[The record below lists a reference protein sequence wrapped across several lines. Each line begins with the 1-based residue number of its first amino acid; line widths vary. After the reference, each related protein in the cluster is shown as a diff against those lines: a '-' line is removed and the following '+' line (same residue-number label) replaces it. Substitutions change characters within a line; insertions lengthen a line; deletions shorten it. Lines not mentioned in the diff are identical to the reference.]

1 MIDSMHIL
9 RLLLYFIIYSFFGWV
24 LESIFKSIL
33 ERKIVNSGFLY
44 GPFCPIYGIGA
55 IIMILFLSK
64 FKNNIILLFFISF
77 FVLSVWEY
85 LAAVLLE
92 KKFNTKYWDY
102 SENFLNIKGRV
113 CLLNSTFWGVL
124 GVIFTVILHPVVE
137 KYIIMIDNQ
146 IIVLLDAF
154 LMVVIIIDTI
164 ITCKNI
170 ESMDSILG
178 SIKEIRHNI
187 KEKLIELKESKKENA
202 IDKIKNIE
210 NKIDELKLKEYIL
223 KVKAYK
229 QAHRLKLAFPTI
241 KSEKITQILNLKID
255 LKEIKKKIKS
265 EVNKRTRR

>member
-1 MIDSMHIL
+1 
-9 RLLLYFIIYSFFGWV
+9 
-24 LESIFKSIL
+24 
-33 ERKIVNSGFLY
+33 
-44 GPFCPIYGIGA
+44 
-55 IIMILFLSK
+55 
-64 FKNNIILLFFISF
+64 
-77 FVLSVWEY
+77 
-85 LAAVLLE
+85 
-92 KKFNTKYWDY
+92 
-102 SENFLNIKGRV
+102 
-113 CLLNSTFWGVL
+113 
-124 GVIFTVILHPVVE
+124 
-137 KYIIMIDNQ
+137 MIDNQ

-154 LMVVIIIDTI
+154 LIVAIIIDTI